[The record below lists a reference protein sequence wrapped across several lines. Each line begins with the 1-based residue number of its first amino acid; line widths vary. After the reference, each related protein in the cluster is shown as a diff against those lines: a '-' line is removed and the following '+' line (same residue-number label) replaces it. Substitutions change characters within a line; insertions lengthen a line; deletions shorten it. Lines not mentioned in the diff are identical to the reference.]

1 MINLKTSTF
10 LNLHTIMH
18 PSPLNGHNQQWT
30 VLICPPES
38 LLTDRTRPRQDC
50 FQPGRWDPRVWSK
63 QVTNSKDKEGRGG
76 HHFIWFLKQDLY
88 WTLWFLWF
96 IWCDIIAPGLTTI
109 SLVHFTG
116 RTPHTAQPAAAKG
129 TTFSSR
135 WENVDRDKVAQW
147 HHKTNRWCCLSN
159 QFHYHQLLV
168 IPGGE
173 WIVRIMRE
181 FMIINL
187 RIYHQKCKLLICFE
201 ERGRLGEARTKNC

>member
-76 HHFIWFLKQDLY
+76 EGTISFDFLKKIYIGHYGFYGLY
-88 WTLWFLWF
+88 GVILLPLVLQLSLWSISLGAHRTLPSRPQPRGQHSLLAGKMLIVTKWPS
-96 IWCDIIAPGLTTI
+96 DIIRQTDGVVCRISFITTN
-109 SLVHFTG
+109 F
-116 RTPHTAQPAAAKG
+116 
-129 TTFSSR
+129 
-135 WENVDRDKVAQW
+135 
-147 HHKTNRWCCLSN
+147 
-159 QFHYHQLLV
+159 
-168 IPGGE
+168 
-173 WIVRIMRE
+173 
-181 FMIINL
+181 
-187 RIYHQKCKLLICFE
+187 
-201 ERGRLGEARTKNC
+201 